1 MWVGIVWSAISAVG
15 LGFYASLF
23 RKAQGDVLFLRR
35 HGLNSVRLLYAKM
48 RARLYL
54 GLGIVQLLYLTV
66 GILYTADANLHV
78 NTNTPRGVAAI
89 TTRSMLFLG
98 TIILAAIAIYTDRL
112 RDSLVDTIRVIN
124 KEGDEEGS

>member
-23 RKAQGDVLFLRR
+23 RKAQGDVIFLRR

-54 GLGIVQLLYLTV
+54 GLGSVQLLYLTV
-66 GILYTADANLHV
+66 GILYTADSHLHV
-78 NTNTPRGVAAI
+78 HTDTPRGVAALI
-89 TTRSMLFLG
+89 SRSLLFLG
-98 TIILAAIAIYTDRL
+98 TIILAVIAIYTDRL
-112 RDSLVDTIRVIN
+112 RDNLVDTIKVVN
-124 KEGDEEGS
+124 KEEGS